1 MLIVIVIIAIAGAFV
16 FVDAK
21 DIKVIQAEQGRVI
34 DVSLAAQERYKQWVI
49 LFDRWVKGEIKK
61 T

>member
-34 DVSLAAQERYKQWVI
+34 DVSLAAQEV
-49 LFDRWVKGEIKK
+49 
-61 T
+61 